1 MEKFVDIF
9 SKKYNLN
16 SKDAASL
23 LALMEPVTYRRGEML
38 VREGEL
44 NTSFHLI
51 GQGIWRGYYL
61 RNGVDVS
68 IWFATTGESLFSTRG
83 YMGGRPSGTSIEAM
97 SDSLLYRIGR
107 QELEALYREKIAE
120 MERKIA
126 YDNHVL
132 ARMSASARTLQTA
145 QEQLMRPVRLSL
157 GRVYLLEYPSVPDM
171 WARVEREPL
180 LKRLFG
186 ALPLTA
192 YTTLIGREALD
203 GAPPR
208 MTKGI
213 LFHENDAEVL
223 GFETDA
229 FRCIDATCA
238 VGCLFR
244 LENGG
249 FDAGELLE
257 HLFAY
262 MSEHRLRASDDLFT
276 QQLVSY
282 VDENSNA
289 IHYARMIVP
298 VGPEKSPA

>member
-1 MEKFVDIF
+1 MKISIGTLSKAFGLSDEALRFYEK
-9 SKKYNLN
+9 KG
-16 SKDAASL
+16 L
-23 LALMEPVTYRRGEML
+23 LHP
-38 VREGEL
+38 VRENGNGYRVFEL
-44 NTSFHLI
+44 ADIQRISNIQRLKS
-51 GQGIWRGYYL
+51 QGFTLEEIQRVY
-61 RNGVDVS
+61 
-68 IWFATTGESLFSTRG
+68 
-83 YMGGRPSGTSIEAM
+83 SGS
-97 SDSLLYRIGR
+97 GR

-171 WARVEREPL
+171 WTRVEKEPL

-213 LFHENDAEVL
+213 LFHESDAEVL
-223 GFETDA
+223 DLSPKGF
-229 FRCIDATCA
+229 RLIDATSA

-249 FDAGELLE
+249 FDARCDAGAPL
-257 HLFAY
+257 
-262 MSEHRLRASDDLFT
+262 RLYAGAPAARLGRPVHPAAG
-276 QQLVSY
+276 QLC
-282 VDENSNA
+282 
-289 IHYARMIVP
+289 
-298 VGPEKSPA
+298 G

>member
-1 MEKFVDIF
+1 MKISIGTLSRAFGLSDEALGFYEK
-9 SKKYNLN
+9 KG
-16 SKDAASL
+16 L
-23 LALMEPVTYRRGEML
+23 LHP
-38 VREGEL
+38 VRENGNGYRVFEL
-44 NTSFHLI
+44 ADIQRISNIQRLKS
-51 GQGIWRGYYL
+51 QGFTLEEIQRVY
-61 RNGVDVS
+61 
-68 IWFATTGESLFSTRG
+68 
-83 YMGGRPSGTSIEAM
+83 SGS
-97 SDSLLYRIGR
+97 GR

-171 WARVEREPL
+171 WARVEKEPL

-213 LFHENDAEVL
+213 LFHESDAEVL
-223 GFETDA
+223 DLSPKGF
-229 FRCIDATCA
+229 RLIDATSA

-249 FDAGELLE
+249 FDAGVMLE
-257 HLFAY
+257 RLSAHLR
-262 MSEHRLRASDDLFT
+262 EHRLHASDDLFT

-282 VDENSNA
+282 VDDGGNA

-298 VGPEKSPA
+298 IGAEPPA

>member
-1 MEKFVDIF
+1 MKISIGTLSRAFGLSDEALRFYEK
-9 SKKYNLN
+9 KG
-16 SKDAASL
+16 L
-23 LALMEPVTYRRGEML
+23 LHP
-38 VREGEL
+38 VRENGNGYRVFEL
-44 NTSFHLI
+44 ADIQRISNIQRLKS
-51 GQGIWRGYYL
+51 QGFTLEEIQRMY
-61 RNGVDVS
+61 
-68 IWFATTGESLFSTRG
+68 
-83 YMGGRPSGTSIEAM
+83 SGS
-97 SDSLLYRIGR
+97 GR